1 MFVSSGGFTST
12 ARQEARNGAVHIELM
27 DLNGFLEGWMNDY
40 DRLSEEDR
48 SLLRLRPVYFLAP
61 S

>member
-1 MFVSSGGFTST
+1 
-12 ARQEARNGAVHIELM
+12 M
-27 DLNGFLEGWMNDY
+27 DLDGFLEGWMNDY